1 MSEKDVAARVK
12 QSKSKVLITDSTMLT
27 LAEFASALIGCVPL
41 ITMDANPTN
50 DKKWPTLDELIEGK
64 DPATTIFQLDSEQ
77 KAEENYAFVNRTS
90 GSTGAM
96 KSVLTSHAYFIA
108 TMEATKR
115 TVNENTDPDHDV
127 WLSPLSLGFFIN
139 AKLHM
144 GLNILLGI
152 PVIFMQG
159 HLDESSVS
167 IIQKYHISFVFI
179 TPPLAA
185 KLARADFSKI
195 DISSVKWVLTA
206 GAPIHEKLRNAVSQ
220 QFGGIPL
227 TLEWATSE
235 TMLLAIQI
243 DEASRQRGSSGT
255 LVPGMEARV
264 IDTQT
269 GEERGIGEE
278 GEILVRNSLAKFSGY
293 KDNEAANKDFDSEG
307 WFHTGDFGYLDAG
320 SNVYIVDRLK
330 ELLKVG
336 EGYGSH
342 VSAAEIESVLFEH
355 PLVSRVVVV
364 GIRNQRTQIDEPTAF
379 VELKSSYTGSSEQGK
394 AEIQEYAGKKLVG
407 LQRLTGG
414 VYILASFPTTGFK
427 INHRALRQMVPVH

>member
-1 MSEKDVAARVK
+1 
-12 QSKSKVLITDSTMLT
+12 
-27 LAEFASALIGCVPL
+27 
-41 ITMDANPTN
+41 
-50 DKKWPTLDELIEGK
+50 
-64 DPATTIFQLDSEQ
+64 
-77 KAEENYAFVNRTS
+77 
-90 GSTGAM
+90 M

-108 TMEATKR
+108 TMEATR
-115 TVNENTDPDHDV
+115 LTVNKNTDPDHDV

-159 HLDESSVS
+159 HLDEFSVS
-167 IIQKYHISFVFI
+167 IIQKHHISFVFI

-185 KLARADFSKI
+185 KLARADFSKV
-195 DISSVKWVLTA
+195 DISSVKWLLTA
-206 GAPIHEKLRNAVSQ
+206 GAPMHENLRHAVSQ
-220 QFGGIPL
+220 QFGGVHL

-235 TMLLAIQI
+235 TMLLAIQV
-243 DEASRQRGSSGT
+243 DEASMQPGSSGT
-255 LVPGMEARV
+255 LAPGIEARV

-269 GEERGIGEE
+269 GKERGVGEE

-293 KDNEAANKDFDSEG
+293 KDNEAANKDFDPEG
-307 WFHTGDFGYLDAG
+307 WFHTGDDGYLDAG

-355 PLVSRVVVV
+355 PAVSRVVVV
-364 GIRNQRTQIDEPTAF
+364 GIRNEHTQIDEPTAF
-379 VELKSSYTGSSEQGK
+379 IVLKPSYAGSSEQGK
-394 AEIQEYAGKKLVG
+394 KDIKAYAAKKLSG

-414 VYILASFPTTGFK
+414 VYILATFPTTGFK
-427 INHRALRQMVPVH
+427 INHRALKQMVPVKVF